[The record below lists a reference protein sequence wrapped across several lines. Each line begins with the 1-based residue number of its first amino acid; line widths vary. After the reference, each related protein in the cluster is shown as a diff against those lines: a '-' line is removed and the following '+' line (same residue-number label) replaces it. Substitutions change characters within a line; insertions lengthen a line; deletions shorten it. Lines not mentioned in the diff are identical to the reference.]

1 MNAVLKVYKDCTSDE
16 ATKTYTCK
24 RLLLG
29 VSKKVQSLS
38 NSMDGKNEQEQ
49 EEITIKILK
58 TIFPTFE
65 DDDFNY
71 IDPIE
76 YMNFV
81 NEIARETN
89 QILANAQK
97 N

>member
-1 MNAVLKVYKDCTSDE
+1 MDARLNIYKDCSSDE
-16 ATKTYTCK
+16 PTKVYICK
-24 RLLLG
+24 RLILG

-38 NSMDGKNEQEQ
+38 NSMNGKNEQEQ

-65 DDDFNY
+65 DDEFNY

-76 YMNFV
+76 YMQFV

-89 QILANAQK
+89 QVLANAQK